1 MCSNALNPR
10 EQPKQPDQGTY
21 FPALDGLRAI
31 AVLAVIVY
39 HFAPARL
46 PGGFLGVDLFFVL
59 SGFLITNLLIQD
71 TSAHRRIDFKRFYLR
86 RVRRLVPASL
96 SVILVVVVVASL
108 TGDSMTNRRLSQD
121 GLASLFNV
129 ANWNFVL
136 AKETYMDQFLG
147 IDPSPLRHMWS
158 LAVEEQFYI
167 LWPFVV
173 AMAARTVGGSHT
185 QESLRRRLAQI
196 TTAGIVG
203 SLLTSL
209 WLRSNDADLNR
220 IYFGTDVR
228 AQQIL
233 AGALLAVSLPKLK
246 RVINATI
253 IHAMA
258 TLICIPV
265 IAVIMLKAKP
275 SSSWLYDGGFLAFSA
290 LALPV
295 VWMCTSPNGWI
306 LIRFLSTRPIVAVG
320 RISYGLYLWH
330 WPVHLWLD
338 QESTGLHG
346 LPLITLRIMV
356 TFACTLAS
364 WFLFENR
371 IREHGFTWVKPSIR
385 PFVALG
391 TFMALLVSVISVPR
405 LLTPKF
411 TTSTKDGSYSGAY
424 AMSDSYYRSPLRC
437 DAVKAGD
444 VAENWRIVTIGNSL
458 MKEIEPCLQEIL
470 SRQGASVEARAS
482 NADAICDIEQ
492 ALADRPFGDSL
503 DGTMIVFFHLPFW
516 DRPCGFSIPES
527 GRDAYYRQALE
538 TLIESWIARGATVL
552 LVPPTPGA
560 ETQKP
565 SPLVEYYESL
575 RAMHPKSVHISDSGR
590 YIRST
595 DGRYLYNMP
604 CASAEIGCS
613 ADGLI
618 GVRLPVDGQH
628 FCAYKD
634 WQGEPCLLP
643 DAGGERR
650 VATAVAEDILSSIA
664 ARI

>member
-1 MCSNALNPR
+1 
-10 EQPKQPDQGTY
+10 
-21 FPALDGLRAI
+21 
-31 AVLAVIVY
+31 
-39 HFAPARL
+39 
-46 PGGFLGVDLFFVL
+46 
-59 SGFLITNLLIQD
+59 
-71 TSAHRRIDFKRFYLR
+71 
-86 RVRRLVPASL
+86 VR
-96 SVILVVVVVASL
+96 
-108 TGDSMTNRRLSQD
+108 
-121 GLASLFNV
+121 
-129 ANWNFVL
+129 
-136 AKETYMDQFLG
+136 
-147 IDPSPLRHMWS
+147 
-158 LAVEEQFYI
+158 
-167 LWPFVV
+167 
-173 AMAARTVGGSHT
+173 GSHT
-185 QESLRRRLAQI
+185 QESLRRWLAQI

-233 AGALLAVSLPKLK
+233 TGALLAVSLPKLK

-275 SSSWLYDGGFLAFSA
+275 SSSWLYDGGFLAFSV

-295 VWMCTSPNGWI
+295 VWMCTSHNGWI
-306 LIRFLSTRPIVAVG
+306 LTRFLSTRPIVAVG

-346 LPLITLRIMV
+346 LQLLALRIIL
-356 TFACTLAS
+356 TFVCTLAS

-371 IREHGFTWVKPSIR
+371 IREHGFAKVKPSIR

-391 TFMALLVSVISVPR
+391 TFMALVVSVISVPR

-482 NADAICDIEQ
+482 NADAICDIQ
-492 ALADRPFGDSL
+492 QGLADHPLGDSL
-503 DGTMIVFFHLPFW
+503 ANTVIVFFHLPFW
-516 DRPCGFSIPES
+516 NRPCSASIPDED
-527 GRDAYYRQALE
+527 RDSYYRQALE
-538 TLIESWIARGATVL
+538 TLIESWIARGAIVL

-560 ETQKP
+560 EIQTP
-565 SPLVEYYESL
+565 SPLFDFYESL
-575 RAMHPKSVHISDSGR
+575 RAEQPQLIATSDSGK
-590 YIRST
+590 YIRSS
-595 DGRYLYNMP
+595 DGRYLYSMP
-604 CASAEIGCS
+604 CSSVEIGCS

-628 FCAYKD
+628 FCAYPD

-650 VATAVAEDILSSIA
+650 VATAVAEDIMSTIA
-664 ARI
+664 SKG